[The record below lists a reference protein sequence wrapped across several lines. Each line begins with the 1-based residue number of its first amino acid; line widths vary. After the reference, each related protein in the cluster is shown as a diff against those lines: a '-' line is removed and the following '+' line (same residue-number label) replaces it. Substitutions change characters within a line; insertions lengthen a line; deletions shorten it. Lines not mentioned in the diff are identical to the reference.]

1 MSVNGELD
9 PSRLSNKDDENKL
22 ANPVVVTLMS
32 NRSVQLN
39 RNRSRSEGNIGEE
52 YKDVRLILT
61 SATDVWDGRSKAVTE
76 DQSGLSELG
85 RRKTKPTPRWI
96 AYQLHELEK
105 KCSRLN
111 KNIKWIK
118 EIRKSSAVEDML
130 WSEIE
135 LKSEIKCCAATD
147 SSSVLV

>member
-32 NRSVQLN
+32 DRSVQLN

-61 SATDVWDGRSKAVTE
+61 SATDV
-76 DQSGLSELG
+76 
-85 RRKTKPTPRWI
+85 
-96 AYQLHELEK
+96 
-105 KCSRLN
+105 
-111 KNIKWIK
+111 
-118 EIRKSSAVEDML
+118 
-130 WSEIE
+130 
-135 LKSEIKCCAATD
+135 
-147 SSSVLV
+147 

>member
-32 NRSVQLN
+32 DRSVQLN

-61 SATDVWDGRSKAVTE
+61 STTDV
-76 DQSGLSELG
+76 
-85 RRKTKPTPRWI
+85 
-96 AYQLHELEK
+96 
-105 KCSRLN
+105 
-111 KNIKWIK
+111 
-118 EIRKSSAVEDML
+118 
-130 WSEIE
+130 
-135 LKSEIKCCAATD
+135 
-147 SSSVLV
+147 